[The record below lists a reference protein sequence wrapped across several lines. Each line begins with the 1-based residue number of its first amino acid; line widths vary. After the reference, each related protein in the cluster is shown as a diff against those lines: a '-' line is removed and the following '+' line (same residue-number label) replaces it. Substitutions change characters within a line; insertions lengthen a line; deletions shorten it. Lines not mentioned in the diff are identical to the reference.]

1 MYGHGSSL
9 EFYYLIRYGI
19 EVVNRTIRT
28 RAQEKRN
35 GIEKYTSKGKTSKV
49 ILQLN
54 AAINKY
60 VLHILTLT
68 IFVS

>member
-1 MYGHGSSL
+1 M
-9 EFYYLIRYGI
+9 GI
-19 EVVNRTIRT
+19 DEVNRTIRT
-28 RAQEKRN
+28 GRRKNAMGLKVS
-35 GIEKYTSKGKTSKV
+35 KYQTSKV